1 MHAIY
6 KRQTNLINKVNKVE
20 SSFSFLKL
28 RTEYATLIRNAILS
42 RAFILQKVSVGQS
55 TVNIK
60 EYANIAYI
68 HEGLRYSS
76 RDIGFENRLTIDL
89 NNSNGIA
96 TSNVAD
102 ESSFQILNSP
112 PSMVH
117 FCNLVC
123 MHLGHTYM
131 LTTCS
136 PRHLASRQLPSVHE

>member
-28 RTEYATLIRNAILS
+28 RTKYATLIRDAILS

-68 HEGLRYSS
+68 HEGCVTVREISALK
-76 RDIGFENRLTIDL
+76 IG
-89 NNSNGIA
+89 
-96 TSNVAD
+96 
-102 ESSFQILNSP
+102 
-112 PSMVH
+112 
-117 FCNLVC
+117 
-123 MHLGHTYM
+123 
-131 LTTCS
+131 
-136 PRHLASRQLPSVHE
+136 LP